1 MAKNKN
7 KEQREQQGQKDD
19 ASKGGEYT
27 AKDYLV
33 INAIFWAFLLVIAV
47 IVFLT
52 TGAKWDPIMGNVFSF
67 IFLVFGLGFS
77 AVSVFDYVYE
87 RIAKKNENKQ

>member
-7 KEQREQQGQKDD
+7 KENREQAQKVDAAKNDD
-19 ASKGGEYT
+19 FT
-27 AKDYLV
+27 IKDYLV
-33 INAIFWAFLLVIAV
+33 INVIFWAFLLAVAV

-52 TGAKWDPIMGNVFSF
+52 TGAKWDPIMGSVFMF
-67 IFLVFGLGFS
+67 IFLVFGGGFS